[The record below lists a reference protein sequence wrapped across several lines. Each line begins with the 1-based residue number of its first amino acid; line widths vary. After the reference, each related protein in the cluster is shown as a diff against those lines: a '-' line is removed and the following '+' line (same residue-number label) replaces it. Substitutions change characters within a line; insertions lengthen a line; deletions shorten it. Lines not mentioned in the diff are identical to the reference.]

1 MKSVYNKT
9 KVKSWIKK
17 AYKQHLLV
25 YGHGFATDGYVM
37 LVDEPYMHP
46 TILEV
51 YGTLTPECRYTAEQF
66 QRLIDLPKQPIE
78 VIDSHLELVLDP
90 KRRLR
95 IFYDPKTGKALAI
108 DCVYFEL
115 FDNPE
120 FYGFYTNDKMTQLW
134 ITYNNKVVGVVAP
147 YRLQDQL
154 SHVSFKP
161 SQEE

>member
-1 MKSVYNKT
+1 MKSVYNKN

-17 AYKQHLLV
+17 AYKQHSLV
-25 YGHGFATDGYVM
+25 YGHGYITDTYVILM
-37 LVDEPYMHP
+37 DEPHMHP

-51 YGTLTPECRYTAEQF
+51 FGTLTPECRFTAEQF
-66 QRLIDLPKQPIE
+66 QRLINLPDKPIE
-78 VIDSHLELVLDP
+78 VIDSKLELVLDP

-95 IFYDPKTGKALAI
+95 IFYYPKTGKEFTI
-108 DCVYFEL
+108 DCVYFNL

-134 ITYNNKVVGVVAP
+134 ITYNNEVVGVVAP

-154 SHVSFKP
+154 SHVSFKAANA
-161 SQEE
+161 E